1 MNFGLKQRDIDNIQ
15 NALIQF
21 PEIEQALVFG
31 SRAKGNSKPGSDVD
45 LAVKGSEITPET
57 ITRLRSTLN
66 DMPLPYFF
74 DVIDYKGIENKDLT
88 DHIDRVAKTIYC
100 KHKS

>member
-45 LAVKGSEITPET
+45 LAVKGSKVTLET
-57 ITRLRSTLN
+57 IAGLRSILN

-74 DVIDYKGIENKDLT
+74 DVIDYKAIENKDLT
-88 DHIDRVAKTIYC
+88 EHIDRVAKKIYSRR
-100 KHKS
+100 K

>member
-31 SRAKGNSKPGSDVD
+31 SRAKGNSKPGSDID
-45 LAVKGSEITPET
+45 LAVKGSEVTPET
-57 ITRLRSTLN
+57 IAGLRSMLN

-74 DVIDYKGIENKDLT
+74 DVIDYKAIENKDLT
-88 DHIDRVAKTIYC
+88 DHIDRVAKTIYN
-100 KHKS
+100 KNDS